1 MRSSEERFLDP
12 GQSQSLM
19 VHDRLNLTAWLR
31 DDMRH
36 EEETILHEDLLL
48 DDLVGIDVNSG

>member
-1 MRSSEERFLDP
+1 
-12 GQSQSLM
+12 M
-19 VHDRLNLTAWLR
+19 VHDRFNLTAWLR

-36 EEETILHEDLLL
+36 EEEAILHEDLLL